1 MQTKNGFLVIVILGI
16 CFSLIGCNS
25 LIDQVS
31 SLIASETPTSTATP
45 SSTPTPTYTPTH
57 TFTPTHTSTST
68 PTPTPEL
75 QLNLRS
81 CANTSACDG
90 IIEVR
95 DYIDTEAIYYGRKYA
110 AEVPYNQ
117 TVSFYTSWVAK
128 DETLLDIGKEHIQFF
143 LEIDGNS
150 YLKESFINTAPY
162 TSDEDNE
169 SYPSYFLWV
178 KINGWKVGEDHDI
191 RLGFLVDKVI
201 SDGWEDYY
209 PGTTYDLN
217 YRISPVLPP
226 TATPTS
232 TPTSTP
238 TQTATFRPL
247 PTNTPVPSCV
257 ANSSITIINNTGGY
271 ITLYLSGPG
280 SFSFELPAGTHTISV
295 CPGAYSYTVYG
306 CSGAYLNGSM
316 NSGEEHTFFCE

>member
-1 MQTKNGFLVIVILGI
+1 M
-16 CFSLIGCNS
+16 S
-25 LIDQVS
+25 
-31 SLIASETPTSTATP
+31 
-45 SSTPTPTYTPTH
+45 
-57 TFTPTHTSTST
+57 
-68 PTPTPEL
+68 
-75 QLNLRS
+75 S

-143 LEIDGNS
+143 LEIDDNS

-191 RLGFLVDKVI
+191 RLGFLGDKVI

-209 PGTTYDLN
+209 PGQLEA
-217 YRISPVLPP
+217 RISQFYRPLRHRLYG
-226 TATPTS
+226 TPTLQRLRKQPS
-232 TPTSTP
+232 W
-238 TQTATFRPL
+238 TFRP
-247 PTNTPVPSCV
+247 TPAVPSRR
-257 ANSSITIINNTGGY
+257 SSITIINNTEGGHALS
-271 ITLYLSGPG
+271 TLVVRD
-280 SFSFELPAGTHTISV
+280 FSFRLLLAHTTISV
-295 CPGAYSYTVYG
+295 CPGACTIRFMVVVVPV
-306 CSGAYLNGSM
+306 SM
-316 NSGEEHTFFCE
+316 AQ